1 MLNVSDYIQ
10 IVLDKKGWSRAK
22 LIEEINKI
30 ESKIGE
36 SRTTKVEVSQ
46 YITGDVPF
54 RPKILAKWELALG
67 LKEGT
72 LINMV
77 APPITKESKEE
88 LKRTIEGIRKLRK

>member
-30 ESKIGE
+30 ESKLGD
-36 SRTTKVEVSQ
+36 SRTTKVEVSE
-46 YITGDVPF
+46 YLTGKWPF

-67 LKEGT
+67 LREGI

-77 APPITKESKEE
+77 APPIEKTSKEE
-88 LKRTIEGIRKLRK
+88 LRRVIEEIRKLRK